1 VIVRMWEVVAHP
13 EAHQDLLGWVCD
25 AALPRVEH
33 DPSYVSSEVFT
44 STDSRIVVLTRW
56 RGVPQPLAEPPRH
69 LVKRAA
75 HSWDFSPV
83 DR

>member
-1 VIVRMWEVVAHP
+1 MIVRMWEVVAHP

-33 DPSYVSSEVFT
+33 SYAYVSGEVFT
-44 STDSRIVVLTRW
+44 STDGRIVVLTRW
-56 RGVPQPLAEPPRH
+56 RGEPEELPEPPRH
-69 LVKRAA
+69 LVQRAP